1 MVRSRECL
9 DALYNARPM
18 HDSRKIIHI
27 DMDAFYA
34 SVEQR
39 DNPRLKGKP
48 VIVGG
53 EPEQRGV
60 VAACSYEA
68 RKFGIHSAMS
78 SAKAKRLCP
87 HAIFLTPRF
96 REYQA
101 VSERIMEIFC
111 DYTDCVEPL
120 SLDEAFLDVT
130 VNKKHLKL
138 ATMIAREIRL
148 RIREA
153 LSLTASAGV
162 SYNKFLAKAASD
174 FHKPDGLTVIT
185 PDKALSFIAN
195 LPIRKFYG
203 VGKVTEQKMLSLG
216 IRTGADLMTISRED
230 LLRLFGKTGCFFY
243 GIAHGYDP
251 RPVTPER
258 ERKSVGKEIT
268 LNRDTDDLAR
278 MAEII
283 SRLACSVSKI
293 MKREGLTGRTVTLKL
308 KYYDFRSI
316 TRSITLTGFS
326 DDAESITKQALIL
339 LRDTDAG
346 NKKVRLLGVSVSH
359 FSGSSQEELRYSQML
374 LPFD

>member
-1 MVRSRECL
+1 ME
-9 DALYNARPM
+9 DI
-18 HDSRKIIHI
+18 RKIIHI

-39 DNPRLKGKP
+39 DNPSLLGKP

-53 EPEQRGV
+53 EPGQRGV

-78 SAKAKRLCP
+78 SAKAKMLCP
-87 HAIFLTPRF
+87 KAVFLPPRF
-96 REYQA
+96 SEYQA
-101 VSERIMEIFC
+101 ASEAIMEIFS
-111 DYTDCVEPL
+111 DYTDAVEPL

-130 VNKKHLKL
+130 VNKKHIAL
-138 ATMIAREIRL
+138 ATLIAQEIRH
-148 RIREA
+148 RIKES

-174 FHKPDGLTVIT
+174 YQKPDGLTVI
-185 PDKALSFIAN
+185 PPGKALDFIAN

-216 IRTGADLMTISRED
+216 IKTGAKLMETPRED
-230 LLRLFGKTGCFFY
+230 LIRWFGKMGVFFY
-243 GIAHGYDP
+243 GIARGYDP

-268 LNRDTDDLAR
+268 LPEDTDDLTR
-278 MAEII
+278 MSTILAQLASGV
-283 SRLACSVSKI
+283 SRI
-293 MKREGLTGRTVTLKL
+293 MKRECLTGRTVTLKL
-308 KYYDFRSI
+308 KYHDFQSI
-316 TRSITLTGFS
+316 TRSMSLKGFI
-326 DDAESITKQALIL
+326 DDAETITLQSLIL

-346 NKKVRLLGVSVSH
+346 IKKVRLLGVSVSH
-359 FSGSSQEELRYSQML
+359 FPSSNQDTFRYTQML
-374 LPFD
+374 LPFE